1 MCRYCTL
8 TSIIHGNHVASVLV
22 HILELLSEILGYC
35 SNLKMDA
42 PITYRLEMYFSP
54 NEISDLIFKIH
65 PVNVLN
71 M

>member
-1 MCRYCTL
+1 
-8 TSIIHGNHVASVLV
+8 
-22 HILELLSEILGYC
+22 
-35 SNLKMDA
+35 MDA